1 MRRKVTSKATAEAFE
16 SWFGDAFESSG
27 SSNVKASDRLKEAQR
42 KVDRKNEKKKKRTSV
57 VARPRFKK
65 KITKS
70 KKMKRK
76 SEPPKAFRRLEHA
89 LKSQT
94 CPGMFCL
101 NNNERETNYVVKY
114 KHIYRL
120 KARREG
126 RKTLSSMEKRRMYD
140 DAHVCK
146 ACYDGYTKLVLM
158 DESIPDESN
167 KRRPRRKKLLSF
179 LPSFLPFVSTE
190 RNNLRE
196 TLKRNGN
203 FFWREH

>member
-1 MRRKVTSKATAEAFE
+1 MRKKVTSKAAAEAFE
-16 SWFGDAFESSG
+16 SWFGDAFESSIPG
-27 SSNVKASDRLKEAQR
+27 SSNLKASDRLKEAQR
-42 KVDRKNEKKKKRTSV
+42 KVDRNEKKKTRSSIA
-57 VARPRFKK
+57 ARPRFKK

-70 KKMKRK
+70 KRMKRK

-101 NNNERETNYVVKY
+101 NNDERETNYVVKF

-126 RKTLSSMEKRRMYD
+126 RKKLSSMEKRRMYD

-158 DESIPDESN
+158 DKSIETISEELE
-167 KRRPRRKKLLSF
+167 KL
-179 LPSFLPFVSTE
+179 
-190 RNNLRE
+190 
-196 TLKRNGN
+196 
-203 FFWREH
+203 